1 MISYRLR
8 DALLLHLLLLL
19 RIGLAAAQAL
29 GKRGAHVVLSSRR
42 QANVDEA
49 VALLRSQNI
58 QVTGTTCNVG
68 KGEDREKLVQT
79 VSNIFIYFCF
89 QTSLGCVSIIMR
101 L

>member
-1 MISYRLR
+1 MISHRLR
-8 DALLLHLLLLL
+8 DALLLHLLLLLL

-79 VSNIFIYFCF
+79 VSNIFI
-89 QTSLGCVSIIMR
+89 
-101 L
+101 

>member
-1 MISYRLR
+1 MISHRLR

-79 VSNIFIYFCF
+79 VSNVFI
-89 QTSLGCVSIIMR
+89 
-101 L
+101 

>member
-8 DALLLHLLLLL
+8 DALLLHLLLLLL

-79 VSNIFIYFCF
+79 VSNVFI
-89 QTSLGCVSIIMR
+89 
-101 L
+101 